1 MKDKSERMTIHE
13 ALSHP
18 WFNTNMPQATTIP
31 SAYHRSLYRSRHRE
45 TRDDITCALG
55 RVLAPVTSKCDVQS
69 SVTIVR
75 SAERPLVSPLQH
87 TIGKKGEDVKLSC
100 LWKDLGEGDTVKW

>member
-1 MKDKSERMTIHE
+1 MTVEE

-18 WFNTNMPQATTIP
+18 WFAAELSTGKQIP

-45 TRDDITCALG
+45 TRDDITCVVG
-55 RVLAPVTSKCDVQS
+55 RVLAPKTQSQVDCRVKSVQ
-69 SVTIVR
+69 

-87 TIGKKGEDVKLSC
+87 TIGQQGQDVKLSC
-100 LWKDLGEGDTVKW
+100 QWKDLKAEDTVKWYESIFK